1 MSYALYNTTYFDA
14 VDKLYYNI
22 ITISSR
28 PVGPLTQLVVPFK
41 NNKVSAYSVND
52 QHPKCGLGFR
62 STTRNGL
69 MRVDELPEL
78 FAFLFANGYT
88 VDTALTTMVLE
99 TNVTN
104 RLIAYIHI
112 KN

>member
-14 VDKLYYNI
+14 IDKLYYNI

-28 PVGPLTQLVVPFK
+28 PVGPLSQLIIPFK
-41 NNKVSAYSVND
+41 NNKVSAYSVSE
-52 QHPKCGLGFR
+52 HPTCGLAFR
-62 STTRNGL
+62 SPRNKL

-78 FAFLFANGYT
+78 FAFLFTNGYT
-88 VDTALTTMVLE
+88 IDTALTTMLLE

-104 RLIAYIHI
+104 RLIAYVHV

>member
-14 VDKLYYNI
+14 IDKLYYNI

-28 PVGPLTQLVVPFK
+28 PVGPLAQLVVQFK
-41 NNKVSAYSVND
+41 NNKMSAYSTSEQPN
-52 QHPKCGLGFR
+52 CGLAFR
-62 STTRNGL
+62 STKNKL

-88 VDTALTTMVLE
+88 IDTALTTMLLE
-99 TNVTN
+99 TNTTN
-104 RLIAYIHI
+104 RLIAYIHA